1 MGNCLFTSSIGR
13 KLIMSIS
20 GLFLV
25 LFLLFHMSMN
35 LAAVFS
41 TEAYNAIC
49 EFLGANW
56 YALAGTLILAAGV
69 VVHLVYATVLTL
81 HNRSSR
87 GSQRYAMTA
96 EPEGVTWAS
105 RNMYVLGI
113 IIVLGLLLHLYNF
126 WYNMQWT
133 EIIGRHVNSLGFG
146 PKEGAEMVRFVFS
159 HVGYVIAYI
168 VWLVALWFHLTHGM
182 WSMMQTVGWNSKVW
196 MKRLKCIAYILS
208 TLIVGCFML
217 IVIIL
222 YVQSLM

>member
-1 MGNCLFTSSIGR
+1 M
-13 KLIMSIS
+13 IMN
-20 GLFLV
+20 GAL
-25 LFLLFHMSMN
+25 
-35 LAAVFS
+35 VFS
-41 TEAYNAIC
+41 DDAYNAIVN
-49 EFLGANW
+49 FLGANW
-56 YALAGTLILAAGV
+56 YALVGTVILAAGV
-69 VVHLVYATVLTL
+69 VFHFVYAIVLTVGNL
-81 HNRSSR
+81 RAR
-87 GSQRYAMTA
+87 GKVRYAETKR
-96 EPEGVTWAS
+96 ENGVEWS
-105 RNMYVLGI
+105 SKNMFVLGLV
-113 IIVLGLLLHLYNF
+113 VLGGLLLHLFNF

-133 EIIGRHVNSLGFG
+133 EIIGRHVNSLDFG

-217 IVIIL
+217 IVVIL

>member
-1 MGNCLFTSSIGR
+1 MANIFTSSIGK
-13 KLIMSIS
+13 KLIMSIT
-20 GLFLV
+20 GAFLILFLT
-25 LFLLFHMSMN
+25 FHMIMN
-35 LAAVFS
+35 GALVFS
-41 TEAYNAIC
+41 DDAYNAIVN
-49 EFLGANW
+49 FLGANW
-56 YALAGTLILAAGV
+56 YALVGTVILAAGV
-69 VVHLVYATVLTL
+69 VFHFVYAIVLTVGNL
-81 HNRSSR
+81 RAR
-87 GSQRYAMTA
+87 GKVRYAETKR
-96 EPEGVTWAS
+96 ENGVEWS
-105 RNMYVLGI
+105 SKNMFVLGLV
-113 IIVLGLLLHLYNF
+113 VLGGLLLHLFNF

-133 EIIGRHVNSLGFG
+133 EIIGRHVKSLGFG

>member
-1 MGNCLFTSSIGR
+1 MG
-13 KLIMSIS
+13 
-20 GLFLV
+20 
-25 LFLLFHMSMN
+25 
-35 LAAVFS
+35 
-41 TEAYNAIC
+41 
-49 EFLGANW
+49 
-56 YALAGTLILAAGV
+56 
-69 VVHLVYATVLTL
+69 
-81 HNRSSR
+81 
-87 GSQRYAMTA
+87 
-96 EPEGVTWAS
+96 
-105 RNMYVLGI
+105 
-113 IIVLGLLLHLYNF
+113 GLLLHLFNF

-217 IVIIL
+217 IVVIL

>member
-1 MGNCLFTSSIGR
+1 MANIFTSSIGK
-13 KLIMSIS
+13 KLIMSIT
-20 GLFLV
+20 GAFLILFLT
-25 LFLLFHMSMN
+25 FHMIMN
-35 LAAVFS
+35 GALVFS
-41 TEAYNAIC
+41 DDAYNAIVN
-49 EFLGANW
+49 FLGANW
-56 YALAGTLILAAGV
+56 YALVGTVILAAGV
-69 VVHLVYATVLTL
+69 VFHFVYAIVLTVGNL
-81 HNRSSR
+81 RAR
-87 GSQRYAMTA
+87 GKVRYAETKR
-96 EPEGVTWAS
+96 ENGVEWS
-105 RNMYVLGI
+105 SKNMFVLGLV
-113 IIVLGLLLHLYNF
+113 VLGGLLLHLFNF

-133 EIIGRHVNSLGFG
+133 EIIGRHVNGLGFG

-217 IVIIL
+217 IVVIL

>member
-1 MGNCLFTSSIGR
+1 MANIFTSSIGK
-13 KLIMSIS
+13 KLIMSIT
-20 GLFLV
+20 GAFLILFLT
-25 LFLLFHMSMN
+25 FHMIMN
-35 LAAVFS
+35 GALVFS
-41 TEAYNAIC
+41 DDAYNAIVN
-49 EFLGANW
+49 FLGANW
-56 YALAGTLILAAGV
+56 YALVGTVILAAGV
-69 VVHLVYATVLTL
+69 VFHFVYAIVLTVGNL
-81 HNRSSR
+81 RAR
-87 GSQRYAMTA
+87 GKVRYAETKR
-96 EPEGVTWAS
+96 ENGVEWS
-105 RNMYVLGI
+105 SKNMFVLGLV
-113 IIVLGLLLHLYNF
+113 VLGGLLLHLFNF

-146 PKEGAEMVRFVFS
+146 PKEGAEMVWFVFS

-217 IVIIL
+217 IVVIL

>member
-1 MGNCLFTSSIGR
+1 MANIFTSSIGK
-13 KLIMSIS
+13 KLIMSIT
-20 GLFLV
+20 GAFLILFLT
-25 LFLLFHMSMN
+25 FHMIMN
-35 LAAVFS
+35 GALVFS
-41 TEAYNAIC
+41 DDAYNAIVN
-49 EFLGANW
+49 FLGANW
-56 YALAGTLILAAGV
+56 YALVGTVILAAGV
-69 VVHLVYATVLTL
+69 VFHFVYAIVLTVGNL
-81 HNRSSR
+81 RAR
-87 GSQRYAMTA
+87 GKVRYAETKR
-96 EPEGVTWAS
+96 ENGVEWS
-105 RNMYVLGI
+105 SKNMFVLGLV
-113 IIVLGLLLHLYNF
+113 VLGGLLLHLFNF

-133 EIIGRHVNSLGFG
+133 EIIGRHVNSLDFG